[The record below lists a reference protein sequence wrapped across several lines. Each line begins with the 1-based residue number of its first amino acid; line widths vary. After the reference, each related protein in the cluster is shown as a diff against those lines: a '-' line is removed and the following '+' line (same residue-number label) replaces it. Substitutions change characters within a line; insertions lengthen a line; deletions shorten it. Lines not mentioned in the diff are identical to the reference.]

1 MELRI
6 ALAPDG
12 GLRLILPTGRG
23 LNVGATPSSLR
34 YIQRILR
41 DAGSGKRHQRG
52 YIAEF
57 PTQHVID
64 IWRKRDTIAREEA
77 AQKRAEE
84 ARERAEAEAVEEREK
99 FKELG
104 IDLDVLDIRL

>member
-6 ALAPDG
+6 TLAPDG
-12 GLRLILPTGRG
+12 GLRLLLPQGRA
-23 LNVGATPSSLR
+23 LDVGATASTMH

-41 DAGSGKRHQRG
+41 DAGEGKRDQRG

-57 PTQHVID
+57 PTQHIID
-64 IWRKRDTIAREEA
+64 IWRKQDA
-77 AQKRAEE
+77 AEKML
-84 ARERAEAEAVEEREK
+84 AEAERAAARKEE

>member
-12 GLRLILPTGRG
+12 GLRLILPQGRA
-23 LNVGATPSSLR
+23 LDVGAGPSTMH

-41 DAGSGKRHQRG
+41 DAASGKRDQRG
-52 YIAEF
+52 YIREF
-57 PTQHVID
+57 PTQHVIELWKKQD
-64 IWRKRDTIAREEA
+64 A
-77 AQKRAEE
+77 AEKALAEV
-84 ARERAEAEAVEEREK
+84 ERAEARKAE

>member
-6 ALAPDG
+6 TLAPDG
-12 GLRLILPTGRG
+12 GLRLILPSGRG
-23 LNVGATPSSLR
+23 LNLGSTQSSLH
-34 YIQRILR
+34 YIQHILR
-41 DAGSGKRHQRG
+41 DAASGKRDQRG

-64 IWRKRDTIAREEA
+64 IWR
-77 AQKRAEE
+77 AQDRAEKE
-84 ARERAEAEAVEEREK
+84 LAEAERAAARKEE
-99 FKELG
+99 FKERG